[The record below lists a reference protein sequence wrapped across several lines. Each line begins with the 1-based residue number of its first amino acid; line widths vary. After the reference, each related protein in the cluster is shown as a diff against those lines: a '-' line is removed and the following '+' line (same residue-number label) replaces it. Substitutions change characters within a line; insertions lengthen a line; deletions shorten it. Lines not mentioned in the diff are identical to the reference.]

1 MPRTKEISE
10 DLRLRIVDLHKA
22 GKGYKSISKS
32 LDVHQSTVRQI
43 VYKWRKF
50 STVATLPRSGCPAKM
65 TARAQRRMLNEVK
78 KNPRV
83 SAKDL
88 QKSLEHANIS
98 VDESTIRKTLNK
110 NGVHGRTPRKKP
122 LLSKKN
128 IAARLKFAKVHLDV
142 PQRYWQ
148 NILWTDETTVEL
160 FGRNTQHYVWR
171 KKGTA
176 HQHQNLIP
184 TVKYGGGSIMVW
196 GCFAASGPGQLAI
209 IDGKMNSQVY
219 QDILQ
224 ENVRLSVC
232 QLKLNRSWVMQQDND
247 PKHRSKSTT
256 EWLQQKK
263 IRLLEWP
270 SQSPDLNPIEML
282 WHDLKRAVHTRHPK
296 NIAELKQFCKE
307 EWSKI
312 PPDRCAGLIRNYRKR
327 LVEVIAA
334 KGGSTSY

>member
-1 MPRTKEISE
+1 M
-10 DLRLRIVDLHKA
+10 VFM
-22 GKGYKSISKS
+22 GG
-32 LDVHQSTVRQI
+32 Q
-43 VYKWRKF
+43 
-50 STVATLPRSGCPAKM
+50 
-65 TARAQRRMLNEVK
+65 
-78 KNPRV
+78 
-83 SAKDL
+83 
-88 QKSLEHANIS
+88 
-98 VDESTIRKTLNK
+98 
-110 NGVHGRTPRKKP
+110 HGRSHCCP
-122 LLSKKN
+122 KKN
-128 IAARLKFAKVHLDV
+128 IAARLKFVKVHLNV

-148 NILWTDETTVEL
+148 DILWADETTVEL
-160 FGRNTQHYVWR
+160 FGRNTQHHVWR
-171 KKGTA
+171 KNGRA

-209 IDGKMNSQVY
+209 IDGKINSQVN

-224 ENVRLSVC
+224 ENVRLSVH

-307 EWSKI
+307 E
-312 PPDRCAGLIRNYRKR
+312 
-327 LVEVIAA
+327 
-334 KGGSTSY
+334 